1 MSGIDDTA
9 ASDIP
14 KGGWVDRLLPAA
26 ARPYARLARLDR
38 PIGTWLLL
46 FPCWWSIAF
55 ASPRP
60 LSPESLILFAT
71 FGIGALTMRGAGCT
85 FNDICDRDFDAQ
97 VARTRDRPLPSGQ
110 VTVRG
115 AAVFLVA
122 LLALGLAILL
132 TLNPFAIAVGVASL
146 VLVFAYPLSKR
157 VTYWPQFVLGLAFNW
172 GALLGWAAVRGG
184 DLAGAGP
191 ALCRGHI
198 LDARLRHDLRA
209 SGSPRRPRGRGQVD
223 GAAPRPRQQAVA
235 LRVLP
240 DRRRLFRRD
249 RPRRRAGMDLLRG
262 SRPGDPAIRLAGGR
276 CGPRRAQGL
285 SRQVPLEPAGGVA
298 HPGVHRHRPACA
310 VSAASASAISSGR
323 FTLKN
328 GSTGTAEN
336 SAWASR

>member
-1 MSGIDDTA
+1 MSGIEDTA

-14 KGGWVDRLLPAA
+14 KGGWVDRLLPAS

-60 LSPESLILFAT
+60 LSSESLILFAT
-71 FGIGALTMRGAGCT
+71 FGVGALTMRGAGCT

-115 AAVFLVA
+115 AAVFLAV

-146 VLVFAYPLSKR
+146 VLVFTYPLSKR

-172 GALLGWAAVRGG
+172 GALLGWAAVWEEISLAPVLLYVGGIFWTLGYDTIYAHQDRGDDPAAG
-184 DLAGAGP
+184 VKSTARRLGLGSKPWLYAFYLIAAALFAATGHVVGLGWVFYAGLALATLQFVWQV
-191 ALCRGHI
+191 ADVD
-198 LDARLRHDLRA
+198 LDAPKDCLA
-209 SGSPRRPRGRGQVD
+209 K
-223 GAAPRPRQQAVA
+223 
-235 LRVLP
+235 
-240 DRRRLFRRD
+240 FR
-249 RPRRRAGMDLLRG
+249 
-262 SRPGDPAIRLAGGR
+262 SNRLAAWLILGSIVI
-276 CGPRRAQGL
+276 AQL
-285 SRQVPLEPAGGVA
+285 AR
-298 HPGVHRHRPACA
+298 
-310 VSAASASAISSGR
+310 
-323 FTLKN
+323 
-328 GSTGTAEN
+328 
-336 SAWASR
+336 